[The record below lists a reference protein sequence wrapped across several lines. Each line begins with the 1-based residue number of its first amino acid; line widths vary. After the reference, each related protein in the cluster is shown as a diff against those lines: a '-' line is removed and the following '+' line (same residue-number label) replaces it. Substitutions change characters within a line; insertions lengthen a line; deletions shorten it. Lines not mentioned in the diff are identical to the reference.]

1 MALIDL
7 GQGDLRVAR
16 AVRNLSLAS
25 AGDIAAVQ
33 RRTDSGVH
41 TRLRG
46 LSAENLGDEELGDER
61 LVESVALG
69 CSRRRVDRYFLTEYG
84 QEQFGLSGATWH
96 QPGTLSRLLERLTS
110 VEWLPPAAAA
120 IQDLGEL
127 QDFQWVDG
135 VSFDAAVRYEQ
146 GWAVLCWAGLLRS
159 EGVFRERLE
168 QLGDDL
174 LTLAAGADSPR
185 PGLLC
190 VVAADR
196 WQVELALRV
205 ARRFGM
211 EDWVR
216 VWCITDE
223 SWHGAEVPLT
233 SRGWVRQTA
242 YLRTM
247 SRGAWGKRAAASLWA
262 ADGGQD
268 AARILQAVAE
278 WPGMPTTMA
287 RLALGESPSGRRAQN
302 CCKRLTD
309 LGLLDRWQDR
319 GANRY
324 RLSRAGMKLLADL
337 DRASAGDAWRR
348 IQMDRWA
355 TPDGFEV
362 HEYGLLEV
370 VQQFAAAGLV
380 VVNGWRDWENLGDS
394 GIAPDAVIYLRYG
407 PYGPGWHYL
416 EYERSARSP
425 SAAAKKLHGFD
436 SPLLRSNDWP
446 VLVVCRTA
454 KAEENFQRRGLETGI
469 RMLTTT
475 IPRLRRHGAVGNAAC
490 WSRYGE
496 PAAIG

>member
-1 MALIDL
+1 MALKDL
-7 GQGDLRVAR
+7 GEGDLRVVR
-16 AVRNLSLAS
+16 AVRDLPLVS
-25 AGDIAAVQ
+25 ALDIAAVQ
-33 RRTDSGVH
+33 RRTSSGVH

-46 LSAENLGDEELGDER
+46 LSDEELGDER

-69 CSRRRVDRYFLTEYG
+69 CSRSRVDRYFLTEYG
-84 QEQFGLSGATWH
+84 QEQFGLTGATWH
-96 QPGTLSRLLERLTS
+96 QVGALARLLERLTS
-110 VEWLPPAAAA
+110 VEWLYPAAAA
-120 IQDLGEL
+120 IQDMGEF
-127 QDFQWVDG
+127 QTFQWVDG
-135 VSFDAAVRYEQ
+135 VSFDAAVRYEH
-146 GWAVLCWAGLLRS
+146 GWAALFWAGLLRS
-159 EGVFRERLE
+159 EGVFKERLE

-223 SWHGAEVPLT
+223 SWHGAEAPLT
-233 SRGWVRQTA
+233 SRGWVRQTV

-262 ADGGQD
+262 ADGGQA
-268 AARILQAVAE
+268 AARILRAAAE

-324 RLSRAGMKLLADL
+324 RLSRAGMKLLANL

-348 IQMDRWA
+348 IQMDRWEKR
-355 TPDGFEV
+355 DGFEV

-370 VQQFAAAGLV
+370 VQSFAAAGLV
-380 VVNGWRDWENLGDS
+380 VAAGWRDWENLGDS
-394 GIAPDAVIYLRYG
+394 GIAPDAMIYLRYG

-416 EYERSARSP
+416 EYERSATSP
-425 SAAAKKLHGFD
+425 SAAAKKLGGFD
-436 SPLLRSNDWP
+436 SPLRSNDWP
-446 VLVVCRTA
+446 VLVVCRTDL
-454 KAEENFQRRGLETGI
+454 AERHFQQRGLEMGI

-475 IPRLRRHGAVGNAAC
+475 IPRFRKYGAVGNLDC

>member
-7 GQGDLRVAR
+7 GEGDLRVAL

-46 LSAENLGDEELGDER
+46 LSDENLGDER

-69 CSRRRVDRYFLTEYG
+69 CSRRRVDRFSLTEYG
-84 QEQFGLSGATWH
+84 QEQFGISGVTWH
-96 QPGTLSRLLERLTS
+96 QPGTLARLLERLTS
-110 VEWLPPAAAA
+110 VEWLYPAAAA

-146 GWAVLCWAGLLRS
+146 GWAVLFWAGLLRS
-159 EGVFRERLE
+159 ERVFGERLD

-174 LTLAAGADSPR
+174 LTLAAGADPPR

-205 ARRFGM
+205 VRRYGM

-216 VWCITDE
+216 VWCVSDD

-233 SRGWVRQTA
+233 SRGWVRQPA

-247 SRGAWGKRAAASLWA
+247 SRGAWGKRVRESLWSQ
-262 ADGGQD
+262 DGGQD
-268 AARILQAVAE
+268 AVRILRAAAE
-278 WPGMPTTMA
+278 WPGMPTALA
-287 RLALGESPSGRRAQN
+287 RLELREKPSGRRAQN
-302 CCKRLTD
+302 CCSRLTD
-309 LGLLDRWQDR
+309 LGLLVRWQDR

-380 VVNGWRDWENLGDS
+380 VAAGWRDWENLGDS
-394 GIAPDAVIYLRYG
+394 GIAPDAMIYLRYG
-407 PYGPGWHYL
+407 PYGPGWYYL
-416 EYERSARSP
+416 EYERSATSP
-425 SAAAKKLHGFD
+425 SAAARKLRGFD
-436 SPLLRSNDWP
+436 SPLRSNDWP
-446 VLVVCRTA
+446 VLVVCRNA
-454 KAEENFQRRGLETGI
+454 KAEENFQRRGLEKNLA
-469 RMLTTT
+469 MLTTT
-475 IPRLRRHGAVGNAAC
+475 IPRFRKHGAVGNPNC

>member
-1 MALIDL
+1 MGLKDL
-7 GQGDLRVAR
+7 GEGDLRAAR
-16 AVRNLSLAS
+16 AVLHLPLAS
-25 AGDIAAVQ
+25 AGNIAAVQ

-46 LSAENLGDEELGDER
+46 LSAEDPGER

-69 CSRRRVDRYFLTEYG
+69 CTRHRVDRYFLTEYG
-84 QEQFGLSGATWH
+84 QEQFGISGASWH
-96 QPGTLSRLLERLTS
+96 QPGTLARLLERLTS
-110 VEWLPPAAAA
+110 VEWLPSAAAA
-120 IQDLGEL
+120 IEVMGEMEA
-127 QDFQWVDG
+127 FQWVDG

-159 EGVFRERLE
+159 ERVFGERLE

-174 LTLAAGADSPR
+174 LLLAAGADSPR

-196 WQVELALRV
+196 WQVELVLRV
-205 ARRFGM
+205 VRRFGM

-319 GANRY
+319 GGYRY
-324 RLSRAGMKLLADL
+324 RLSLNGMLLLAGL
-337 DRASAGDAWRR
+337 DRASAGDAWQR
-348 IQMDRWA
+348 IQMARWEKR
-355 TPDGFEV
+355 DGFEV

-370 VQQFAAAGLV
+370 VQSFAAAGLV
-380 VVNGWRDWENLGDS
+380 VAAGWRDWENLGGGG
-394 GIAPDAVIYLRYG
+394 GIAPDAMIYLRYG
-407 PYGPGWHYL
+407 PYGPGWYYL
-416 EYERSARSP
+416 EYELSATSP

-436 SPLLRSNDWP
+436 SPLRSNDWP
-446 VLVVCRTA
+446 VLVVCRTDL
-454 KAEENFQRRGLETGI
+454 AERHFQQRGLEMGI

-475 IPRLRRHGAVGNAAC
+475 IPRFREHGAVGNTDC
-490 WSRYGE
+490 WSQYGE
-496 PAAIG
+496 PVAIG

>member
-1 MALIDL
+1 MGLKDL
-7 GQGDLRVAR
+7 GEGDLRVVR
-16 AVRNLSLAS
+16 AVLNLPLAS
-25 AGDIAAVQ
+25 ALDIAAVQ

-41 TRLRG
+41 TRLRR
-46 LSAENLGDEELGDER
+46 LSAEAPGDER

-69 CSRRRVDRYFLTEYG
+69 CSRRRVDRFFLTEYG
-84 QEQFGLSGATWH
+84 QEQFGLTGATWH
-96 QPGTLSRLLERLTS
+96 QVGTLARLLERMTS
-110 VEWLPPAAAA
+110 VERLYPAAAA

-127 QDFQWVDG
+127 QDFQWVDS
-135 VSFDAAVRYEQ
+135 VSFDAAVRYEH
-146 GWAVLCWAGLLRS
+146 GWACFFWAGLLRS
-159 EGVFRERLE
+159 ESVFAERLE

-223 SWHGAEVPLT
+223 SWHGAEAPLT
-233 SRGWVRQTA
+233 SRGWLRQPV

-247 SRGAWGKRAAASLWA
+247 SRSAWDKRVRESLWA

-268 AARILQAVAE
+268 AARILQAAAE
-278 WPGMPTTMA
+278 WPGMPIKLA
-287 RLALGESPSGRRAQN
+287 RLVLGESPSGRRAQH
-302 CCKRLTD
+302 CCLRLTA
-309 LGLLDRWQDR
+309 LGLLVRWQDR
-319 GANRY
+319 GGYRY
-324 RLSRAGMKLLADL
+324 RLSRSGMLLLAGL
-337 DRASAGDAWRR
+337 DRASGADAWRR
-348 IQMDRWA
+348 IQMDRWD
-355 TPDGFEV
+355 TLTGFEV
-362 HEYGLLEV
+362 HEYGVLEV
-370 VQQFAAAGLV
+370 VHDFVAVGLV

-394 GIAPDAVIYLRYG
+394 GIAPDAVVFLRYG
-407 PYGPGWHYL
+407 PFGPTWAYL
-416 EYERSARSP
+416 EYERSATSP

-436 SPLLRSNDWP
+436 SLLRSNDWP
-446 VLVVCRTA
+446 VLVVCRNA
-454 KAEENFQRRGLETGI
+454 KAEENFQRRGLEKNLA
-469 RMLTTT
+469 MLTTT
-475 IPRLRRHGAVGNAAC
+475 IARFRKYGAVGNLDC

>member
-7 GQGDLRVAR
+7 GEGDLRVAR
-16 AVRNLSLAS
+16 AVRKMPLAS

-46 LSAENLGDEELGDER
+46 LSDETLGDER

-84 QEQFGLSGATWH
+84 QEQFGISGASWH
-96 QPGTLSRLLERLTS
+96 QPGTLARLLERLTS
-110 VEWLPPAAAA
+110 VEWLYPAAAA
-120 IQDLGEL
+120 IQDLGEF
-127 QDFQWVDG
+127 QTFQWVDG

-146 GWAVLCWAGLLRS
+146 GWACFFWAGLLRS
-159 EGVFRERLE
+159 EGVFGERLE
-168 QLGDDL
+168 QFGDDL

-223 SWHGAEVPLT
+223 SWHGAEVPLS
-233 SRGWVRQTA
+233 SRGWVHQPA

-247 SRGAWGKRAAASLWA
+247 SRGAWGKRVRESLWSQ
-262 ADGGQD
+262 DGGQD
-268 AARILQAVAE
+268 AVRILRAAAE
-278 WPGMPTTMA
+278 WPGMPTALA
-287 RLALGESPSGRRAQN
+287 RLELREKPSGRRAQN
-302 CCKRLTD
+302 CCRQLAD

-319 GANRY
+319 GGYRY
-324 RLSRAGMKLLADL
+324 RSSTAGMKLLAGL
-337 DRASAGDAWRR
+337 DRASEADARRR
-348 IQMDRWA
+348 IQLDRWA
-355 TPDGFEV
+355 QRDGFEV

-370 VQQFAAAGLV
+370 VHDFVAAGLV

-407 PYGPGWHYL
+407 PYGPGWYYL
-416 EYERSARSP
+416 EFELSATSP
-425 SAAAKKLHGFD
+425 SAAARKLHGFD
-436 SPLLRSNDWP
+436 SPLRSNDWP
-446 VLVVCRTA
+446 VLVVCRTDL
-454 KAEENFQRRGLETGI
+454 AERNFQQRGLEMGI

>member
-1 MALIDL
+1 MALNL
-7 GQGDLRVAR
+7 GEGDLRVAL
-16 AVRNLSLAS
+16 AVRKMPLAS

-33 RRTDSGVH
+33 HRTYSGVR
-41 TRLRG
+41 TRLRAMSG
-46 LSAENLGDEELGDER
+46 EELGDER
-61 LVESVALG
+61 ILESVALG
-69 CSRRRVDRYFLTEYG
+69 CSRRRVDRFSLTEYG
-84 QEQFGLSGATWH
+84 QEQFGISGAGWH
-96 QPGTLSRLLERLTS
+96 QPGTLARLLERLTS
-110 VEWLPPAAAA
+110 VEWLYPAAAA
-120 IQDLGEL
+120 IQDLGEF
-127 QDFQWVDG
+127 QTFQWVDG

-146 GWAVLCWAGLLRS
+146 GWAALFMAGLLRS
-159 EGVFRERLE
+159 ERVFGERLE
-168 QLGDDL
+168 QFGDDL

-205 ARRFGM
+205 ARRYGM

-216 VWCITDE
+216 VWCVSDD

-278 WPGMPTTMA
+278 SPGMPTTMA

-319 GANRY
+319 GGYRY
-324 RLSRAGMKLLADL
+324 RSSTAGMKLLAGL
-337 DRASAGDAWRR
+337 DRASEADARRR
-348 IQMDRWA
+348 IQLDRWA
-355 TPDGFEV
+355 QRDGFEV

-380 VVNGWRDWENLGDS
+380 VAAGWRDWENLGDS
-394 GIAPDAVIYLRYG
+394 GIAPDAMIYLRYG
-407 PYGPGWHYL
+407 PHGPGWHYL
-416 EYERSARSP
+416 EYERSATSP
-425 SAAAKKLHGFD
+425 SAAARKLRGFD
-436 SPLLRSNDWP
+436 SPLRSNAWP
-446 VLVVCRTA
+446 VLVVCRNA
-454 KAEENFQRRGLETGI
+454 KAEENFQRRGLEKNLA
-469 RMLTTT
+469 MLTTT
-475 IPRLRRHGAVGNAAC
+475 IPRLRKHGAVGNPNC

>member
-1 MALIDL
+1 MSLKNL
-7 GQGDLRVAR
+7 GGGDLRVVR
-16 AVRNLSLAS
+16 AVLQMPLAS

-33 RRTDSGVH
+33 GRSASGVH

-46 LSAENLGDEELGDER
+46 LSDETLGDER

-84 QEQFGLSGATWH
+84 QEQFGISGAGWH
-96 QPGTLSRLLERLTS
+96 QPGTLARLLERLTS
-110 VEWLPPAAAA
+110 VEWLYPAAAA
-120 IQDLGEL
+120 IQDLGEF
-127 QDFQWVDG
+127 QTFQWVDG

-146 GWAVLCWAGLLRS
+146 GWAALFWAGLLRS
-159 EGVFRERLE
+159 EQVFKERLE
-168 QLGDDL
+168 QFGDDL

-223 SWHGAEVPLT
+223 SWHGAGVPLT

-247 SRGAWGKRAAASLWA
+247 SRGAWGKRVRNSLWA

-319 GANRY
+319 GGYRY
-324 RLSRAGMKLLADL
+324 RSSTAGMKLLAGL
-337 DRASAGDAWRR
+337 DRASEADARRR
-348 IQMDRWA
+348 IQLDRWA
-355 TPDGFEV
+355 QRDGFEV

-370 VQQFAAAGLV
+370 VQSFAAAGLV
-380 VVNGWRDWENLGDS
+380 VAAGWRDWENLGNS
-394 GIAPDAVIYLRYG
+394 GIAPDAMIYLRYG
-407 PYGPGWHYL
+407 PHGPGWHYL

-425 SAAAKKLHGFD
+425 SAAARKLGGFD
-436 SPLLRSNDWP
+436 SPLRSNDWP
-446 VLVVCRTA
+446 VLVVCRTDL
-454 KAEENFQRRGLETGI
+454 AERNFQQRGLETGI

-475 IPRLRRHGAVGNAAC
+475 IPRFRRHRAVGCRDC

-496 PAAIG
+496 PVAIG

>member
-1 MALIDL
+1 MALNL
-7 GQGDLRVAR
+7 GEGDLRVAL
-16 AVRNLSLAS
+16 AVRKMPLAS

-33 RRTDSGVH
+33 HRTYSGVR
-41 TRLRG
+41 TRLRAMSG
-46 LSAENLGDEELGDER
+46 EELGDER
-61 LVESVALG
+61 ILESVALG
-69 CSRRRVDRYFLTEYG
+69 CSRRRVDRFSLTEYG
-84 QEQFGLSGATWH
+84 QEQFGISGAGWH
-96 QPGTLSRLLERLTS
+96 QPGTLARLLERLTS
-110 VEWLPPAAAA
+110 VEWLYPAAAA
-120 IQDLGEL
+120 IQDLGEF
-127 QDFQWVDG
+127 QTFQWVDG

-146 GWAVLCWAGLLRS
+146 GWACFFWAGLLRS

-168 QLGDDL
+168 QFGDDL

-190 VVAADR
+190 VVAADL

-205 ARRFGM
+205 ARRYGM

-216 VWCITDE
+216 VWCISDD

-233 SRGWVRQTA
+233 SRGWVRQPV

-268 AARILQAVAE
+268 AARVLRVAAE

-287 RLALGESPSGRRAQN
+287 RLELGESPSGRRAQN

-324 RLSRAGMKLLADL
+324 RSSTTGMKLLAGL
-337 DRASAGDAWRR
+337 DRASEADARRR
-348 IQMDRWA
+348 IQLDRWA
-355 TPDGFEV
+355 QRDGFEV

-380 VVNGWRDWENLGDS
+380 VVNGWRDWENLGGGG
-394 GIAPDAVIYLRYG
+394 GIAPDAMIYLRYG
-407 PYGPGWHYL
+407 PHGPGWHYL

-425 SAAAKKLHGFD
+425 SAAARKLGGFD
-436 SPLLRSNDWP
+436 SPLRSNDWP
-446 VLVVCRTA
+446 VLVVCRTDL
-454 KAEENFQRRGLETGI
+454 AERNFQQRGLETGI

-475 IPRLRRHGAVGNAAC
+475 IPRVRRRGAVGNTGC